1 MDTSASRRIPF
12 VGSFL
17 SEDFLL
23 LDTPASSME
32 ELMGEFVATLRNQG
46 VVNEDTG
53 EKLKAA
59 VLAREAKA
67 STAIG
72 LGVAVPHAYVEFLP
86 RPIVLFARLKKA
98 IDLGAPDELPTD
110 LVFLL
115 VGHEGDQAT
124 HLETLMQ
131 LSRLLQQDGFR
142 AKIRGAKTVGD
153 VLTTAEVASEQL
165 RAGRQPKT
173 TLAREGIETR
183 TGRFAGGL
191 IDDVKRRLPHYLDD
205 FKQGLR
211 PQTLAATIFLF
222 FACFTGALTFGAIM
236 ADGTGGAIGVSQMI
250 LVTAIGGVLYALF
263 GGQPLIVLGGVGPVL
278 IFTTILYDQTQ
289 RIGIPFLPA
298 YAWIGL
304 WSGLFTVLLVVTDA
318 SVWLRYL
325 TRFTDEVFV
334 VLTAFIFIEKAIS
347 LLADTFVQKEYATA
361 LSTVVLA
368 VGTFGIAVV
377 LRGFRSRTYLRD
389 WARNFLADFGTVIA
403 IGAMAW
409 LALTMKTSTDLAHV
423 KLDVSALSLHLVDLG
438 ALPLKWILISAIP
451 GAFLAILIFLCQQ
464 ITGRVC
470 NAPELNLTKGPGYH
484 LDLFVVGILLV
495 VSSLFG
501 LPWLVAATVRS
512 LNHVQALSSSHAVDT
527 PDGGHVTIDR
537 VLENRV
543 SAIAIHVL
551 IACSL
556 FLTPVLEKVPMACL
570 YGIFL
575 YMGFVSFSGNQLF
588 QRLTLWFQDP
598 ALYPP
603 THYLRKVPT
612 KTVHI
617 FTAIQFG
624 CLALL
629 CGVQYSQLALFF
641 PLLLAL
647 LVPIRIF
654 LSRLLDADHVAIL
667 DAEETVEDELD
678 HATS

>member
-1 MDTSASRRIPF
+1 
-12 VGSFL
+12 
-17 SEDFLL
+17 
-23 LDTPASSME
+23 
-32 ELMGEFVATLRNQG
+32 MGEFVGTLRAQG
-46 VVNEDTG
+46 VVTEEIG
-53 EKLKAA
+53 EKLEAA

-72 LGVAVPHAYVEFLP
+72 LGVAVPHAYVEFLSQP
-86 RPIVLFARLKKA
+86 KVLFARLKKP
-98 IDLGAPDELPTD
+98 IDLGAPDDLPTD

-131 LSRLLQQDGFR
+131 LSRLMQRDGFR
-142 AKIRGAKTVGD
+142 AQIRGAKTIGD
-153 VLTTAEVASEQL
+153 VLTTAEIASEEL
-165 RAGRQPKT
+165 RTGRKPKA
-173 TLAREGIETR
+173 TLARQGIEAR

-250 LVTAIGGVLYALF
+250 VVTAVGGVLYALF

-289 RIGIPFLPA
+289 ELGIPFLPA

-304 WSGLFTVLLVVTDA
+304 WAGVFTVILVLTDA

-334 VLTAFIFIEKAIS
+334 VLTAFIFIEKAIT
-347 LLADTFVQKEYATA
+347 LLAETFSQKEYATA

-377 LRGFRSRTYLRD
+377 LRDFRSRTYLRD

-409 LALTMKTSTDLAHV
+409 LAWTMKTSTDLAHV
-423 KLDVSALSLHLVDLG
+423 KLDVGSALSLHLVDLR
-438 ALPLKWILISAIP
+438 ALPLEWVLLSALP

-512 LNHVQALSSSHAVDT
+512 LNHVQALSTSHAVDT
-527 PDGGHVTIDR
+527 RDGGHVTIDR
-537 VLENRV
+537 VVENRV

-556 FLTPVLEKVPMACL
+556 FLTPILERVPMACL

-588 QRLTLWFQDP
+588 QRLTLWVQDP

-612 KTVHI
+612 KTVHV
-617 FTAIQFG
+617 FTAIQFT

-654 LSRLLDADHVAIL
+654 LDRLLDPDHVAIL